1 MKQHFESSYVNGI
14 DGFCIINKTESALKI
29 VPYAPFYIYSEKNEI
44 TQGCINRIVD
54 NLNKLAEHNA
64 KLDAANKNGAS

>member
-1 MKQHFESSYVNGI
+1 MKQHFTIEYDKALLAYIVFPVSVHAENLVGE
-14 DGFCIINKTESALKI
+14 DGLIM
-29 VPYAPFYIYSEKNEI
+29 YSEKNEI

-64 KLDAANKNGAS
+64 KNGGINEV

>member
-1 MKQHFESSYVNGI
+1 MKQHFYSSYENDYQSYKI
-14 DGFCIINKTESALKI
+14 SADTDEGSDAVAHENI
-29 VPYAPFYIYSEKNEI
+29 FVFAPQNEI

-64 KLDAANKNGAS
+64 KNENQT